1 MNPVIHSTHTARQ
14 FIMAKILYQ
23 GHGSLRL
30 ESAGG
35 IVVYI
40 DPYAGA
46 GYEDPADIILVT
58 HQHMDH
64 NCIEKPARKPDCIVI
79 QNSDALKKC
88 AYKSFTV
95 KGLTIEAVP
104 AYNKN
109 HSKNT
114 CVGYLVTVDQK
125 LIYFA
130 GDTSRITEMSDLAHR
145 KIDYA
150 FFPADGIYNMDELE
164 ASACAQIVGAR
175 HSTPIH
181 MLPGRLFSEEKAAA
195 FHADGKMIIR
205 PAEEVTLD

>member
-1 MNPVIHSTHTARQ
+1 
-14 FIMAKILYQ
+14 MAKILYQ

-30 ESAGG
+30 VSLDG

-40 DPYAGA
+40 DPYAGG
-46 GYEDPADIILVT
+46 GYEVPADIILVT

-64 NCIEKPARKPDCIVI
+64 NCIEKPAKKADCTVI
-79 QNSDALKKC
+79 QNFDALKRSE
-88 AYKSFTV
+88 YKSFTV

-109 HSKNT
+109 HSRNT

-130 GDTSRITEMSDLAHR
+130 GDTSQTTEMADLAPR

-150 FFPADGIYNMDELE
+150 FFPADGKFNMDEVE
-164 ASACAQIVGAR
+164 ASACARIVGAR

-181 MLPGRLFSEEKAAA
+181 MLPGKLFSEEKAAA
-195 FHADGKMIIR
+195 FHADGKLIIR
-205 PAEEVTLD
+205 PTEEITLD

>member
-1 MNPVIHSTHTARQ
+1 MT
-14 FIMAKILYQ
+14 KILYQ

-30 ESAGG
+30 ESLGG

-40 DPYAGA
+40 DPYAGS
-46 GYEDPADIILVT
+46 GYDVAADIILVT

-64 NCIEKPARKPDCIVI
+64 NCIEKPAKKPDCIVI
-79 QNSDALKKC
+79 QNFDALKKGV
-88 AYKSFTV
+88 YKSFTV

-130 GDTSRITEMSDLAHR
+130 GDTSRITEMADLAHIR
-145 KIDYA
+145 IDYA
-150 FFPADGIYNMDELE
+150 FFPIDGIYNMDELE
-164 ASACAQIVGAR
+164 ASKCARIVGAR

-195 FHADGKMIIR
+195 FHVDGKLIIR
-205 PAEEVTLD
+205 PAEEITLD